1 MTPRVVSVVTWQ
13 REAYNDECNGVAG
26 VGRNP
31 PPRLVALLEG
41 CALSR
46 IRQIK
51 PSWFLDKELR
61 RGTTADAREFYIGLW
76 MLADDD
82 GWLAWDEER
91 IAAELYP
98 FEPIRKR
105 EVRVAKWSD
114 ALERLNGGSPH
125 LVVYDCGHAVV
136 PKMAAH
142 QRIAGTR
149 TTSVHKRHIDICR
162 HVRSRVSLQ
171 EATSSHGNSEG
182 NSVVGKVGNSARAP
196 EGGAESEFQSK
207 VPRMVALGGGK

>member
-1 MTPRVVSVVTWQ
+1 M
-13 REAYNDECNGVAG
+13 
-26 VGRNP
+26 
-31 PPRLVALLEG
+31 
-41 CALSR
+41 SR

-61 RGTTADAREFYIGLW
+61 RGTTADAREFYVGLW

-98 FEPIRKR
+98 FDPIRRR
-105 EVRVAKWSD
+105 EDRVAKWSD
-114 ALERLNGGSPH
+114 ALERLNGTSPH

-142 QRIAGTR
+142 QRIAGNR
-149 TTSVHKRHIDICR
+149 TTTVHRRHEEVCR
-162 HVRSRVSLQ
+162 NVRSRVSLQ
-171 EATSSHGNSEG
+171 GATRSHGTSKG
-182 NSVVGKVGNSARAP
+182 IGKVGNGTVGNTAGAREDAAP
-196 EGGAESEFQSK
+196 ESEFRTK
-207 VPRMVALGGGK
+207 VPMLVALGGKS